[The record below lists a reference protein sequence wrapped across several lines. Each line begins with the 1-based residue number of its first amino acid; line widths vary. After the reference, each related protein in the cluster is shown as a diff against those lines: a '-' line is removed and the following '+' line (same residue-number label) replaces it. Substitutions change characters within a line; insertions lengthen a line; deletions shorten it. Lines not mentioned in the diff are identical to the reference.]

1 MVGPAAIMYMMR
13 HMSGIEVVV
22 VGSLNMDLVARAPR
36 LPVPGETLLGR
47 SFATVPGGK
56 GANQAVAAARLG
68 ARTAM
73 IGCVGDDAFGREL
86 RAGLESDRVDASGVR
101 VAPGLS
107 SGVALIVVDDSGRNG
122 IVVVPGGNAELAP
135 ADVDRHEAL
144 LAAARVVVLQLET
157 PLATVEHAA
166 RKARALGRTVVLNP
180 APAQALP
187 PGLVACADYLVPN
200 EIEAAMLAGL
210 PVDSVESATEAGR
223 RLRSRGAASVLV
235 TLGERG
241 VVAVTAEGARHYP
254 AEKVQAVDTTAAGDT
269 FIGGFCAALVRGR
282 SLADAI
288 GFAQA
293 AAAISVTR
301 PGAQTSIP
309 FEREVTVRR
318 AP

>member
-1 MVGPAAIMYMMR
+1 
-13 HMSGIEVVV
+13 MSDIEVVV

-36 LPVPGETLLGR
+36 LPVPGETLMGR
-47 SFATVPGGK
+47 SFSTVPGGK
-56 GANQAVAAARLG
+56 GGNQAVAAARLG

-86 RAGLESDRVDASGVR
+86 RAGLERDGVDCAGVG

-107 SGVALIVVDDSGRNG
+107 SGVALIVVDDDGRNG
-122 IVVVPGGNAELAP
+122 IVVVAGGNGQLAP
-135 ADVDRHEAL
+135 ADVDRQEAV
-144 LAAARVVVLQLET
+144 LAGARVVALQLET

-166 RKARALGRTVVLNP
+166 LRARALGRTVVLNP
-180 APAQALP
+180 APARALP
-187 PGLVACADYLVPN
+187 EGLVACADYLVPN
-200 EIEAAMLAGL
+200 ELEAAMLAGL
-210 PVDSVESATEAGR
+210 PVDSVESAVEAAR
-223 RLRSRGAASVLV
+223 RLRARGAGSVLV

-241 VVAVTAEGARHYP
+241 VVAVTVEGARHYP

-269 FIGGFCAALVRGR
+269 FIGGFCAGLVRGR
-282 SLADAI
+282 SLPEAI

-309 FEREVTVRR
+309 FEREVPARS

>member
-1 MVGPAAIMYMMR
+1 
-13 HMSGIEVVV
+13 MSGIEVVV

-36 LPVPGETLLGR
+36 LPVPGETLLGT

-86 RAGLESDRVDASGVR
+86 RAGLERDRIDASGVR

-107 SGVALIVVDDSGRNG
+107 SGVALIVVDDAGRNG
-122 IVVVPGGNAELAP
+122 IVVVPGGNGQLAP

-144 LAAARVVVLQLET
+144 LAAARVVALQLET

-166 RKARALGRTVVLNP
+166 LRARALGRIVVLNP

-187 PGLVACADYLVPN
+187 RGLVACADYLVPN
-200 EIEAAMLAGL
+200 EIEAALLAGV
-210 PVDSVESATEAGR
+210 PVNSVESAIEAAR
-223 RLRSRGAASVLV
+223 RLRAEGAGSVLV

-241 VVAVTAEGARHYP
+241 VVAVTVEGARHYP
-254 AEKVQAVDTTAAGDT
+254 AEKVRAVDTTAAGDT
-269 FIGGFCAALVRGR
+269 FIGGFCAALIRGR
-282 SLADAI
+282 SLPEAI

-301 PGAQTSIP
+301 PGAQPSIP
-309 FEREVTVRR
+309 FEREVTVPRT
-318 AP
+318 P